1 MQKNSNKILQAF
13 IEISKITHEGK
24 IESLTKAAVK
34 KNTKCIQE
42 KFNCTAD
49 EAVFFAILFSL
60 YFDTGYH
67 VDVKDVARHMG
78 CDAVE
83 LLPYEYLLTNLVKKK
98 LIALDNDS
106 IQKANFTYRFRKN
119 VVQSILTDKEPEKP
133 EPIID
138 NLSLL
143 RHLRNIIKEY
153 TAKEI
158 DFDEVEEQ
166 ISEVLQE
173 NKHIYFAEKLDGI
186 HVPFELKLFLLY
198 IVIMYYEGDCCHSL
212 MNRLNDIFW
221 DGKRQFDIAKSL
233 VLRNQTMLFERNILK
248 TTPATWKNDIEI
260 ELTQE
265 GTKFLFN
272 EDAYLILIENE
283 TNKEQ
288 EKCVIHYEKIPF
300 KDLYYNDEDLKTIDF
315 IHNTLKADNYETI
328 KTRLAENK
336 MAEGITVLMHGKPG
350 TGKTETVMQLAKA
363 TARNIYRVD
372 ISKLKSMWFGE
383 SQKKIKKLFLDYY
396 EYAEKQTTTPILL
409 FNEADGVISK
419 RKDSNSSAVAQT
431 ENEIQNIILQ
441 EMEEFKGILIA
452 TTNLTDNIDTAFER
466 RFLFKLELT
475 VPTPFTRYEIYRSL
489 LPNLNENEL
498 WILAEDFDFS
508 GGVIQNIV
516 RKATMHHVLNGSYP
530 HIAWY
535 VDACKQEQYKT
546 GKTMSKIGFNR

>member
-1 MQKNSNKILQAF
+1 
-13 IEISKITHEGK
+13 
-24 IESLTKAAVK
+24 
-34 KNTKCIQE
+34 
-42 KFNCTAD
+42 
-49 EAVFFAILFSL
+49 
-60 YFDTGYH
+60 
-67 VDVKDVARHMG
+67 
-78 CDAVE
+78 
-83 LLPYEYLLTNLVKKK
+83 
-98 LIALDNDS
+98 
-106 IQKANFTYRFRKN
+106 
-119 VVQSILTDKEPEKP
+119 
-133 EPIID
+133 
-138 NLSLL
+138 
-143 RHLRNIIKEY
+143 
-153 TAKEI
+153 
-158 DFDEVEEQ
+158 
-166 ISEVLQE
+166 
-173 NKHIYFAEKLDGI
+173 
-186 HVPFELKLFLLY
+186 
-198 IVIMYYEGDCCHSL
+198 

-288 EKCVIHYEKIPF
+288 EKNVIHFEKIPL
-300 KDLYYNDEDLKTIDF
+300 KDLYYNDEDLKTINF
-315 IHNTLKADNYETI
+315 IHNILKADNYETI
-328 KTRLAENK
+328 KTRLVENK

-363 TARNIYRVD
+363 TGRNIYRVD

-396 EYAEKQTTTPILL
+396 EYTEKQTITPILL
-409 FNEADGVISK
+409 FNEADGVINK

-475 VPTPFTRYEIYRSL
+475 VPTPSTRYEIYRSL
-489 LPNLNENEL
+489 LPNLNDNEL

-530 HIAWY
+530 DIAWY
-535 VDACKQEQYKT
+535 VDTCKQEQYKT
-546 GKTMSKIGFNR
+546 TISRTKIGFK

>member
-1 MQKNSNKILQAF
+1 MQKNSNKILQS
-13 IEISKITHEGK
+13 IIHISKCTHKAK
-24 IESLTKAAVK
+24 IESLTKAALK
-34 KNTKCIQE
+34 KNTQFLQK
-42 KFNCTAD
+42 KFNCSTD

-67 VDVKDVARHMG
+67 VDVKDVARHLD

-83 LLPYEYLLTNLVKKK
+83 LLPYEYHLTNLVKKK
-98 LIALDNDS
+98 LVSFDNDNL
-106 IQKANFTYRFRKN
+106 QKANFTYRFRKN
-119 VVQSILTDKEPEKP
+119 VIQSILTEKEPEKI
-133 EPIID
+133 ELIID

-143 RHLRNIIKEY
+143 RHLRNIVREY
-153 TAKEI
+153 TDKEI
-158 DFDEVEEQ
+158 NYAEVEEQ
-166 ISEVLQE
+166 INEALQE
-173 NKHIYFAEKLDGI
+173 NKKIYFAEKLNGI

-221 DGKRQFDIAKSL
+221 DGKRQFDIAKSI
-233 VLRNQTMLFERNILK
+233 VLRNQTVLFEQNILK

-283 TNKEQ
+283 SNKEREQ
-288 EKCVIHYEKIPF
+288 HVIYSEKIPL
-300 KDLYYNDEDLKTIDF
+300 KDLYYNAQDLITIDF
-315 IHNTLKADNYETI
+315 IHNTLKADNYPAI
-328 KTRLAENK
+328 RNRLLENN
-336 MAEGITVLMHGKPG
+336 MAEGISILMHGKPG

-363 TARNIYRVD
+363 TGRNIYRVD

-396 EYAEKQTTTPILL
+396 EYSEKQTATPILL
-409 FNEADGVISK
+409 FNEADGVINK

-475 VPTPFTRYEIYRSL
+475 VPTPSTRYEIYRSL
-489 LPNLNENEL
+489 LPNLNDNEL
-498 WILAEDFDFS
+498 WVLAEDFDFS

-530 HIAWY
+530 GVDWY
-535 VDACKQEQYKT
+535 IDACKQEQYKT
-546 GKTMSKIGFNR
+546 GSTRTKIGFK